1 MCSKIMYK
9 IIQRKAKILEFDILN
24 NEKYIYSHSSKE
36 LIDILYEFPKQ
47 FKKAEKIFSSY
58 NIELKSDY
66 KNILILGV

>member
-1 MCSKIMYK
+1 
-9 IIQRKAKILEFDILN
+9 LEFDILN